1 MYIKW
6 INVVHLLDFFL
17 KAVLCQTL
25 QKFSNLNNVYQYFLN
40 FTIYSFSVQIRRTVF
55 LTNQTNALNCSETI
69 N

>member
-1 MYIKW
+1 MSNFAKIQQFQQR
-6 INVVHLLDFFL
+6 VPVFFL
-17 KAVLCQTL
+17 
-25 QKFSNLNNVYQYFLN
+25 S